1 MNEHVDYK
9 LPEKHYNNKFVKFLW
24 WCSGADEQIL
34 IRSTLSDS
42 VKYQGLGGI
51 VVATG
56 ILASLSMFFAINYVF
71 NNLAISLAIGLLWGA
86 IIFNLDRFIVSSTGK
101 GDGKENISWRE
112 FGNAIP
118 RLFMAIVLGI
128 TISAPL
134 EVFIFKTEIEKEFRK
149 RDSAEQKIEIK
160 KIEKLQTESPEF
172 IRLNADKTKYEAAI
186 IAKENERKERQDDA
200 ARENSTEKGGCGPK
214 CKKYEKMAEEVQI
227 QIDSLKSQVSR
238 INQKLNVFEQD
249 KNKQIAEL
257 SSTNTSGY
265 GLLDR
270 IVTLEAIEGAN
281 VPTWFLRLMFIFIEI
296 APVLL
301 KLQIIKGPSDYMN
314 DNVGQILESKQGID
328 IEHIADEKDKITKQ
342 RIHHNPRRI
351 NDIIKHQNLKES
363 ENAKKAIDEYAE
375 KERKE
380 IEQNPDNFIKS

>member
-1 MNEHVDYK
+1 
-9 LPEKHYNNKFVKFLW
+9 
-24 WCSGADEQIL
+24 
-34 IRSTLSDS
+34 
-42 VKYQGLGGI
+42 
-51 VVATG
+51 VATG

-101 GDGKENISWRE
+101 GDGEDTMSVKELI
-112 FGNAIP
+112 NAIP
-118 RLFMAIVLGI
+118 RLAMAIVLGI